1 MPSVTYRSEKKTRT
15 LVAVGLFAALAY
27 VCCLLFHF
35 RLSFLTFDLKDAV
48 MTIGAMLFG
57 PLYGLATTLIVCLIE
72 MFTASTTGLY
82 GLVMNILSSVS
93 FVCVGSA
100 IYVRRR
106 TLSGAV
112 IGMGASVV
120 AMVAVMMAANLLIT
134 PYYMTSLSP
143 ESAMTAADVAKMIPT
158 LLLPFNLTKAVF
170 NAALVFLLYKPI
182 STALRHAGFSSAA
195 SAPDAAPAAQKRF
208 RLAVPIVAAV
218 VAAAALLYFFFILSG
233 SFSFA

>member
-48 MTIGAMLFG
+48 MAIGAMLFG
-57 PLYGLATTLIVCLIE
+57 PLYGLAMTFIVCLIE

-82 GLVMNILSSVS
+82 GFVMNILASAA
-93 FVCVGSA
+93 FVCIGSA

-112 IGMGASVV
+112 IGMAASAVG
-120 AMVAVMMAANLLIT
+120 MTAVMMAANLLIT

-143 ESAMTAADVAKMIPT
+143 ESAVTAADVAKMIPP
-158 LLLPFNLTKAVF
+158 LLLPFNLTKAIF

-195 SAPDAAPAAQKRF
+195 NAPQAAPASGKGT
-208 RLAVPIVAAV
+208 RLAVPIIAAV
-218 VAAAALLYFFFILSG
+218 IAAAALLYFFLVLSG